1 MQSSPQ
7 QTPVPINGL
16 SHNGQHVPG
25 SRVPLGT
32 LTGTWTDAEG
42 HEQEQV
48 LAVLR

>member
-25 SRVPLGT
+25 SVFARPRATMVAT
-32 LTGTWTDAEG
+32 ATAD
-42 HEQEQV
+42 
-48 LAVLR
+48 R